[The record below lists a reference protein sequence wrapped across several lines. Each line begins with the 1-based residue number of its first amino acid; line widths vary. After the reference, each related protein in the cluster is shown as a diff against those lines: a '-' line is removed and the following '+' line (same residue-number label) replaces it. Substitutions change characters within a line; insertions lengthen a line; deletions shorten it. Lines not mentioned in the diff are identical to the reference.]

1 MRFSV
6 DGWEPQY
13 GTASDVQNLEESSA
27 AVDVTLERNSGDWS
41 PIEPEAAT
49 TLPSAVLFV
58 DGVRRI
64 DARAWIDDGDSPDEQ
79 AYQVASGLC
88 ASYAAGVVCCCAEGA
103 HILDYEVRR
112 GLFTDAVAAEAIQT
126 SSHRYTLQRT
136 VRSADAASEV
146 AQTNALQR
154 ALTTLEVTVAVSART
169 MISDH
174 TRDEQDLLIVDGP
187 LRDRAHLPRALGYVK
202 THYIQY
208 LPKEFNAVVAALPAG
223 ARTPVFAIGSG
234 WERYSWYLRLPCLPA
249 GPWTGIVRL
258 EAPMDLPVEQVC
270 DMANMTQVLV
280 GRYASVE
287 YKDGRAPQNL
297 VPIGGLEKTLKHLLG
312 SASLLYRE
320 IRAVARSG

>member
-13 GTASDVQNLEESSA
+13 GTASEVQSLEESSA
-27 AVDVTLERNSGDWS
+27 AVDVTLERNSGDWA

-64 DARAWIDDGDSPDEQ
+64 DARAWIDDGDSRDEQ
-79 AYQVASGLC
+79 AYPVASGLC

-208 LPKEFNAVVAALPAG
+208 LPKELNAVVAALPTG

-320 IRAVARSG
+320 IRAVALSG